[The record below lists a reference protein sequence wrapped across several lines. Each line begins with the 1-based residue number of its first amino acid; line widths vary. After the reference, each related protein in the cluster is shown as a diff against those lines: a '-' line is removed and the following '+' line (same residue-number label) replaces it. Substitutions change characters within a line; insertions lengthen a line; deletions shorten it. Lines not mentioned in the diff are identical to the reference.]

1 MENAD
6 NSARMEQLLAEG
18 KQVKLTPVG
27 SSMLP
32 FIRGEVDSVVLRRP
46 ESLRVGDIALAPY
59 QGRYVL
65 HRVIRIEGD
74 TVVMMGDGIV
84 KGTEKVDRS
93 AVLATVTE
101 IVKANGRH
109 RNPTRGRIWRFL
121 LPVRRYLLKGMR
133 KWNKL
138 FGKQ

>member
-1 MENAD
+1 MEKTD

-18 KQVKLTPVG
+18 KQVQLTPVG

-32 FIRGEVDSVVLRRP
+32 FIRGEVDSVVLRKP

-84 KGTEKVDRS
+84 KGTEKVLLSFRKRILTFS
-93 AVLATVTE
+93 RPSRLILSFSVT
-101 IVKANGRH
+101 
-109 RNPTRGRIWRFL
+109 
-121 LPVRRYLLKGMR
+121 
-133 KWNKL
+133 
-138 FGKQ
+138 GK